1 MHHNPFVKYRPD
13 IDGLRAVAV
22 LSVVLF
28 HAFPQALPGG
38 FIGVDIFFVISGY
51 LISSIVME
59 GLEKGRFTFLDFY
72 SRRIKRIFPAL
83 LIVLFSCYIFGWF
96 SLFRSEFEQLGKHI
110 AAGAAF
116 VSNIALMRETGYF
129 DTEAELK
136 PLLHLWSLGIEEQ
149 FYFVWPAL
157 IWLAARWRLNLKI
170 WISLGITLS
179 FLASVVGGIL
189 RPELTFFLPF
199 TRFWELMCGGLLAHW
214 HQQHHASK
222 REPETVVTTTE
233 HLSIFGNQSPWLPAT
248 IGIILIVGAL
258 VFLDGDRAQKMA
270 GWWAIFPTMGAV
282 LVIAAGPRT
291 WVNHYL
297 LSNRVMVFVGLI
309 SYPLYL
315 WHWPLLSFARITL
328 PGTISDLTKLGLVI
342 LAIALAYLT
351 YRLVE
356 IPVRRNFTAK
366 VPLSLAAGVTFMAI
380 VGLLSPILASY
391 RSAGLQERDNYV
403 EHFDNRDFRYIR
415 NNHLAKTYWFQ
426 CDFYDFLAN
435 TRKSAI
441 DPSCIASG
449 KGQKVLL
456 WGDSHAQ
463 ALSLGIRHALPE
475 SVHFLQVTTS
485 GCTPSLTDSP
495 TDRYGSCNRSNRL
508 ALDVVAKQKPDVVII
523 AQRFHHDKVDWFQ
536 IARHLKSLGAD
547 TVILIGPIPQW
558 KPSLPLLFARSYWP
572 NLPSRLTDGLMEDIV
587 MTERYLKAHYS
598 GSAEIKYVS
607 LFTTLCNDQGCLTKV
622 GNRIVEDLVSW
633 DYGHLTSNGSEYV
646 ALHAIAPAI
655 KQSLSVQSLR
665 ATNSSR

>member
-1 MHHNPFVKYRPD
+1 
-13 IDGLRAVAV
+13 
-22 LSVVLF
+22 
-28 HAFPQALPGG
+28 
-38 FIGVDIFFVISGY
+38 
-51 LISSIVME
+51 
-59 GLEKGRFTFLDFY
+59 
-72 SRRIKRIFPAL
+72 
-83 LIVLFSCYIFGWF
+83 
-96 SLFRSEFEQLGKHI
+96 
-110 AAGAAF
+110 
-116 VSNIALMRETGYF
+116 
-129 DTEAELK
+129 
-136 PLLHLWSLGIEEQ
+136 
-149 FYFVWPAL
+149 
-157 IWLAARWRLNLKI
+157 
-170 WISLGITLS
+170 
-179 FLASVVGGIL
+179 
-189 RPELTFFLPF
+189 
-199 TRFWELMCGGLLAHW
+199 
-214 HQQHHASK
+214 
-222 REPETVVTTTE
+222 
-233 HLSIFGNQSPWLPAT
+233 
-248 IGIILIVGAL
+248 
-258 VFLDGDRAQKMA
+258 
-270 GWWAIFPTMGAV
+270 
-282 LVIAAGPRT
+282 
-291 WVNHYL
+291 
-297 LSNRVMVFVGLI
+297 
-309 SYPLYL
+309 
-315 WHWPLLSFARITL
+315 
-328 PGTISDLTKLGLVI
+328 
-342 LAIALAYLT
+342 
-351 YRLVE
+351 
-356 IPVRRNFTAK
+356 
-366 VPLSLAAGVTFMAI
+366 
-380 VGLLSPILASY
+380 
-391 RSAGLQERDNYV
+391 
-403 EHFDNRDFRYIR
+403 
-415 NNHLAKTYWFQ
+415 
-426 CDFYDFLAN
+426 
-435 TRKSAI
+435 
-441 DPSCIASG
+441 
-449 KGQKVLL
+449 LL